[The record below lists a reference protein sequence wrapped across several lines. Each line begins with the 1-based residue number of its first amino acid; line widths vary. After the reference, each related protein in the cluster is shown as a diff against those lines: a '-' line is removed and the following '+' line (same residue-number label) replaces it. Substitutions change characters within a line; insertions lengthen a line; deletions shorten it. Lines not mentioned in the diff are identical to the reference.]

1 MLAVYKKELRSY
13 FTSVI
18 GYLFIAFILVL
29 IGIYFTAYN
38 INSAYPKIE
47 ATLSAVTFVFLIGVP
62 VLTMKILAEERRQKT
77 DQLLL
82 TAPVSI
88 SSIVLGKYLALVTIY
103 CIPIA
108 IISFYPLILSQYG
121 DVSFSSAYTAI
132 VGFFFLGCANLA
144 IGVFLSAITE
154 SQVIAAVL
162 SFLVLF
168 FCYVI
173 EGISSFF
180 ASTASVSYF
189 ALAVIAAAL
198 AWLLYLMIRNAFISL
213 IFAILA
219 EGVLLVLYVVKASLF
234 EGLIQ
239 DILNVFNLSGHY
251 DNFINGIFD
260 IGGIVYFLSVIA
272 FCIFLTVQ
280 SISKRRWN

>member
-108 IISFYPLILSQYG
+108 
-121 DVSFSSAYTAI
+121 T
-132 VGFFFLGCANLA
+132 
-144 IGVFLSAITE
+144 
-154 SQVIAAVL
+154 
-162 SFLVLF
+162 
-168 FCYVI
+168 
-173 EGISSFF
+173 
-180 ASTASVSYF
+180 VSYTH
-189 ALAVIAAAL
+189 LEPT
-198 AWLLYLMIRNAFISL
+198 RP
-213 IFAILA
+213 
-219 EGVLLVLYVVKASLF
+219 
-234 EGLIQ
+234 
-239 DILNVFNLSGHY
+239 
-251 DNFINGIFD
+251 
-260 IGGIVYFLSVIA
+260 
-272 FCIFLTVQ
+272 
-280 SISKRRWN
+280 

>member
-1 MLAVYKKELRSY
+1 MLAIYKKELRSY

-18 GYLFIAFILVL
+18 GYLFISFILVL
-29 IGIYFTAYN
+29 IGIYFVAYN
-38 INSAYPKIE
+38 INSAYPKFE
-47 ATLSAVTFVFLIGVP
+47 VNLSAVTFVFLIAVP
-62 VLTMKILAEERRQKT
+62 VLTMKILAEERKQKT

-82 TAPVSI
+82 TEPVSI

-103 CIPIA
+103 LIPIV
-108 IISFYPLILSQYG
+108 IICFYPLILSQYG
-121 DVSFSSAYTAI
+121 EVSLAATYTAI

-144 IGVFLSAITE
+144 IGEFLSAITE

-168 FCYVI
+168 FCYVT

-180 ASTASVSYF
+180 SSTASVSCL
-189 ALAVIAAAL
+189 ALAVIALVL
-198 AWLLYLMIRNAFISL
+198 AWILYVMIKNMFISVV
-213 IFAILA
+213 FAVVAEAIL
-219 EGVLLVLYVVKASLF
+219 LTLYIVKASLF

-239 DILNVFNLSGHY
+239 DILSVFNISGHF

-260 IGGIVYFLSVIA
+260 INGLVYFISVIA
-272 FCIFLTVQ
+272 LCIFLTIQ
-280 SISKRRWN
+280 SIAKRRWN

>member
-121 DVSFSSAYTAI
+121 DISFSSAYTAI

-189 ALAVIAAAL
+189 ALAV
-198 AWLLYLMIRNAFISL
+198 MIRNAFISL

>member
-1 MLAVYKKELRSY
+1 MLAIYKKELRSY

-18 GYLFIAFILVL
+18 GYLFISFILVL
-29 IGIYFTAYN
+29 IGIYFAAYN
-38 INSAYPKIE
+38 INSAYPKFE
-47 ATLSAVTFVFLIGVP
+47 VTLSAVTFIFLIAVP
-62 VLTMKILAEERRQKT
+62 VLTMKILAEERKQKT

-103 CIPIA
+103 LIPIV
-108 IISFYPLILSQYG
+108 IICFYPLILSQYG
-121 DVSFSSAYTAI
+121 EVSLAAMYTAI

-144 IGVFLSAITE
+144 IGEFLSAITE

-168 FCYVI
+168 FCYVT

-180 ASTASVSYF
+180 SSTASVSCL
-189 ALAVIAAAL
+189 ALAVIALVL
-198 AWLLYLMIRNAFISL
+198 AWILYVMIKNMFISVV
-213 IFAILA
+213 FAVVAEAIL
-219 EGVLLVLYVVKASLF
+219 LTLYIVKASLF

-239 DILNVFNLSGHY
+239 DILSVFNISGHF

-260 IGGIVYFLSVIA
+260 INGLVYFISVIA
-272 FCIFLTVQ
+272 LCIFLTIQ
-280 SISKRRWN
+280 SIAKRRWN

>member
-1 MLAVYKKELRSY
+1 MLAIYKKELRSY

-18 GYLFIAFILVL
+18 GYLFISFILVL
-29 IGIYFTAYN
+29 IGIYFAAYN
-38 INSAYPKIE
+38 INSAYPKFE
-47 ATLSAVTFVFLIGVP
+47 VTLSAVTFVFLIAVP
-62 VLTMKILAEERRQKT
+62 VLTMKILAEERKQKT

-103 CIPIA
+103 LIPIV
-108 IISFYPLILSQYG
+108 IICFYPLILSQYG
-121 DVSFSSAYTAI
+121 EVSLAATYTAI

-144 IGVFLSAITE
+144 IGEFLSAITE

-168 FCYVI
+168 FCYVT
-173 EGISSFF
+173 EEISSFF
-180 ASTASVSYF
+180 SSTASVSCL
-189 ALAVIAAAL
+189 ALAVIALVL
-198 AWLLYLMIRNAFISL
+198 AWILYVMIKNMFISVV
-213 IFAILA
+213 FAVVAEAIL
-219 EGVLLVLYVVKASLF
+219 LTLYIVKASLF

-239 DILNVFNLSGHY
+239 DILSVFNISGHF

-260 IGGIVYFLSVIA
+260 INGLVYFISVIA
-272 FCIFLTVQ
+272 LCIFLTIQ
-280 SISKRRWN
+280 SIAKRRWN

>member
-1 MLAVYKKELRSY
+1 MLAIYKKELRSY

-18 GYLFIAFILVL
+18 GYLFISFILVL
-29 IGIYFTAYN
+29 IGIYFAAYN
-38 INSAYPKIE
+38 INSAYPKFE
-47 ATLSAVTFVFLIGVP
+47 VTLSAVTFVFLIAVP
-62 VLTMKILAEERRQKT
+62 VLTMKILAEERKQKT

-103 CIPIA
+103 LIPIV
-108 IISFYPLILSQYG
+108 IICFYPLILSQYG
-121 DVSFSSAYTAI
+121 EVSLAATYTAI

-144 IGVFLSAITE
+144 IGEFLSAITE

-168 FCYVI
+168 FCYVT

-180 ASTASVSYF
+180 SSTASVSCL
-189 ALAVIAAAL
+189 ALAVIALVL
-198 AWLLYLMIRNAFISL
+198 AWILYVMIKNMFISVV
-213 IFAILA
+213 FAVVAEAIL
-219 EGVLLVLYVVKASLF
+219 LTLYIVKASLF

-239 DILNVFNLSGHY
+239 DILSVFNISGHF

-260 IGGIVYFLSVIA
+260 INGLVYFISVIA
-272 FCIFLTVQ
+272 LCIFLTIQ
-280 SISKRRWN
+280 SIAKRRWN

>member
-1 MLAVYKKELRSY
+1 MLAIYKKELRSY
-13 FTSVI
+13 FTSVV

-38 INSAYPKIE
+38 INSAYPKFE
-47 ATLSAVTFVFLIGVP
+47 TTLSAVTFVFLIGVP
-62 VLTMKILAEERRQKT
+62 VLTMKILAEERKQKT

-88 SSIVLGKYLALVTIY
+88 SSIVIGKYLALVTIY
-103 CIPIA
+103 LIPIV
-108 IISFYPLILSQYG
+108 IISFYPLILSRYG
-121 DVSFSSAYTAI
+121 EVSFLSAYTGI

-144 IGVFLSAITE
+144 IGMFLSAITE

-168 FCYVI
+168 FCYVT

-180 ASTASVSYF
+180 ASTASVSYYS
-189 ALAVIAAAL
+189 LAVILLVL
-198 AWLLYLMIRNAFISL
+198 AWILYIMIRNGFISL
-213 IFAILA
+213 VFAVAA
-219 EGVLLVLYVVKASLF
+219 EGILLILYMVKASLF

-260 IGGIVYFLSVIA
+260 IGGIVYFLSVIV